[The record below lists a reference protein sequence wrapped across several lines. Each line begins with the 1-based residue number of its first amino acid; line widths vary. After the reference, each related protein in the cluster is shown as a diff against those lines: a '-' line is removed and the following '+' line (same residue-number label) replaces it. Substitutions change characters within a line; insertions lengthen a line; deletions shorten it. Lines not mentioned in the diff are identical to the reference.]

1 MSVIRS
7 MARTRAKK
15 RMEAAG
21 YRRICKKGH
30 FPTVWRKAGGYKGGK
45 DDE

>member
-21 YRRICKKGH
+21 YRRICKKGS
-30 FPTVWRKAGGYKGGK
+30 FPTLWRKFGGYGK
-45 DDE
+45 ND